1 VPPAA
6 DGRRA
11 LGIRSEDEA
20 VRYLQG
26 RGYQILARG
35 FRMHRGEIDIIARH
49 GPTIVFVEVRAR
61 ARTEFGLPLE
71 SVKWPKQNQV
81 RKVAQAYLQKHRLP
95 EDRTAC
101 RFDVLSVVW
110 SEGRV
115 PALTHIQN
123 AF

>member
-1 VPPAA
+1 
-6 DGRRA
+6 
-11 LGIRSEDEA
+11 
-20 VRYLQG
+20 
-26 RGYQILARG
+26 
-35 FRMHRGEIDIIARH
+35 MHRGEIDIIARQ

-61 ARTEFGLPLE
+61 ASTKFGLPLE
-71 SVKWPKQNQV
+71 SVKGPKQIQV